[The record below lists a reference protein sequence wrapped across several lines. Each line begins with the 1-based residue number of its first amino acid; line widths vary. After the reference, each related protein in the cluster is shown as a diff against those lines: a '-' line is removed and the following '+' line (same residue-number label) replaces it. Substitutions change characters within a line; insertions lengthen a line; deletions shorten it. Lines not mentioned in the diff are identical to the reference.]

1 METVKEFPAND
12 ITDIQIKSRL
22 SQINMIAG
30 TSGNIVLRWIDTKR
44 RTTTVK
50 QFGGALEVMDQG
62 AITFYGI
69 LGLIALKEDKE
80 LSTNN

>member
-1 METVKEFPAND
+1 METVKEFLAND

-30 TSGNIVLRWIDTKR
+30 TSGNIVLRWTDTKR

>member
-1 METVKEFPAND
+1 M
-12 ITDIQIKSRL
+12 
-22 SQINMIAG
+22 
-30 TSGNIVLRWIDTKR
+30 LRWTDTKR